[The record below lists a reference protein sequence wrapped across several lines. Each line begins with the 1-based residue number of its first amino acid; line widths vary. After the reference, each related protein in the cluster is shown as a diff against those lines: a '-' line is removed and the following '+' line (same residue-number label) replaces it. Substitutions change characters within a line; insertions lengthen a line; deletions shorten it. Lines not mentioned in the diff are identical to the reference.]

1 MNAYIDSH
9 RGGLG
14 LAFVVTGMKAGIGGV
29 GGYDLEP
36 WTALDSLAW
45 QKVQAWQLGG
55 NFDSEV
61 FRMLADEK
69 LGDPKLTDALFP
81 AYKDTMPVITPSSQ
95 AATGPT
101 TPMDAAAS
109 SPATA
114 ATPATDAAW
123 RGVATTGQ
131 RILAIAGLDAGGGL
145 VGDHQVGSNDWVIAP
160 SKSKS
165 GGALLAN
172 DPHLGIACRRSGS

>member
-1 MNAYIDSH
+1 
-9 RGGLG
+9 
-14 LAFVVTGMKAGIGGV
+14 MKAGIGGV

-81 AYKDTMPVITPSSQ
+81 PYGASMPVITPL
-95 AATGPT
+95 GPGGR
-101 TPMDAAAS
+101 DALDRRGLCDVIANEPGNRGDLGVGCQRRGAWRDV
-109 SPATA
+109 ATA
-114 ATPATDAAW
+114 
-123 RGVATTGQ
+123 GQ

-145 VGDHQVGSNDWVIAP
+145 VGDHQVGSNDWVDRARRRARPAARSSPTTPI
-160 SKSKS
+160 S
-165 GGALLAN
+165 GS
-172 DPHLGIACRRSGS
+172 ACRRSGS